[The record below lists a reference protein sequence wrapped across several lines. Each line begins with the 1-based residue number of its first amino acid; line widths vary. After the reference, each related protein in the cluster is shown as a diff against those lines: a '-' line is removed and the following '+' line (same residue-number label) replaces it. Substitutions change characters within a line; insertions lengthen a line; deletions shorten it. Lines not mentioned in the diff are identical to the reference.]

1 MRHHELSDL
10 NINSLL
16 RVLKGRDFAIL
27 IAKIS
32 HKGLILIHRE
42 VMHTLKAIRDTNH
55 HHYVYSPR
63 DLDGFS
69 CIKI

>member
-16 RVLKGRDFAIL
+16 RVLKGRGFAIL

-42 VMHTLKAIRDTNH
+42 ALKAIRDTNH
-55 HHYVYSPR
+55 HHSVYSPR
-63 DLDGFS
+63 DLEGFS